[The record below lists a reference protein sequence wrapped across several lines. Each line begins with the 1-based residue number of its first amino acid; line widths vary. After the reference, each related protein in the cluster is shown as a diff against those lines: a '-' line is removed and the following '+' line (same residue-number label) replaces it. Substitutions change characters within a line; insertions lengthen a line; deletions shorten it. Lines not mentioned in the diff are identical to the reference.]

1 MQNHLIKIKLRGILK
16 LSIEIFARRYNMK
29 FSEGEFKVMEVM
41 WEGSCLNEKGEIE
54 ALELWKLLK
63 EKYDMA
69 KTSAYTFFSRLVDK
83 GALIRIDPKYKLKLG
98 ISREDALEE
107 KQDEAIEQLFQGSF
121 LNVCRAF
128 LKNKKVSKEEL
139 DEIKSLIDDL
149 DKNN

>member
-1 MQNHLIKIKLRGILK
+1 
-16 LSIEIFARRYNMK
+16 MK

-54 ALELWKLLK
+54 ALELWKLLN
-63 EKYDMA
+63 EKFGMA

-83 GALIRIDPKYKLKLG
+83 GALIRINPKYKLKLG
-98 ISREDALEE
+98 ISREEALEE

-121 LNVCRAF
+121 LNVCRTF
-128 LKNKKVSKEEL
+128 LKKKKVSKEEL
-139 DEIKSLIDDL
+139 DELKTLIDDL

>member
-98 ISREDALEE
+98 ISREEALEE

-121 LNVCRAF
+121 LNVCKAF
-128 LKNKKVSKEEL
+128 LKKKKVSKEEL
-139 DEIKSLIDDL
+139 DELKNLIDDL
-149 DKNN
+149 DNNN

>member
-1 MQNHLIKIKLRGILK
+1 
-16 LSIEIFARRYNMK
+16 MK

-41 WEGSCLNEKGEIE
+41 WEGTCLNENGEIE
-54 ALELWKLLK
+54 ALELWKLLN
-63 EKYDMA
+63 EKFGMA

-83 GALIRIDPKYKLKLG
+83 GALIRINPKYKLKLG
-98 ISREDALEE
+98 ISREEALEE

-121 LNVCRAF
+121 LNVCKAF

-139 DEIKSLIDDL
+139 DELKTLIDNL

>member
-1 MQNHLIKIKLRGILK
+1 
-16 LSIEIFARRYNMK
+16 MK

-41 WEGSCLNEKGEIE
+41 WDGSCLNEKGEIE

-63 EKYDMA
+63 EKHDMA